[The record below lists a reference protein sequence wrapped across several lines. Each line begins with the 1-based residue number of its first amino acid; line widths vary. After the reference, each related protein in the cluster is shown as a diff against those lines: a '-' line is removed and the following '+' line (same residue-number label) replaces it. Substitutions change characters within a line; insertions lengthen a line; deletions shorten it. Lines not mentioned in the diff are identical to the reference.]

1 MRKFYLKKIGG
12 FTLIELL
19 VVIAIIAI
27 LAGMLLPAL
36 STAREKARRTQCM
49 NNLKQ
54 LGLAIA
60 QYSADYTDRCPATN
74 SSCAFASISLCSNYL
89 GSAKTLACPS
99 SGTAGTNI
107 FYAATSDTNICSYM
121 YNGTGLVWMAYA
133 NDIIAADKNAGTL
146 LTWGTAWISGSNHKG
161 AGGNVLF
168 SDGHAGWSTKL
179 PADTNTVSTTAGPVY
194 QLNY

>member
-1 MRKFYLKKIGG
+1 MNKLFTTKVSG

-74 SSCAFASISLCSNYL
+74 STVAFNSISLCSNYL

-99 SGTAGTNI
+99 SGSPGTNL
-107 FYAATSDTNICSYM
+107 FFTTAATDTNICSYM

-133 NDIIAADKNAGTL
+133 NDIIAADNNAGTA
-146 LTWGTAWISGSNHKG
+146 LTMGNSWVANSNHKG
-161 AGGNVLF
+161 AGGNVLY

-179 PADTNTVSTTAGPVY
+179 PLDTNTVGTALLFPI
-194 QLNY
+194 NW